1 MIKEVVNYIAAN
13 TTLTLNTDL
22 FAIAVDPKS
31 DVDECIIVAEPSPGL
46 VDGLLAD
53 KRQIPLVAY
62 SRAKTRFTA
71 RDNAYTVFN
80 LFTWGASD
88 KFHGNTQISLT
99 AIGSGPVY
107 VCNFVCNIPY
117 YVGLDESG
125 KRFVYS
131 MPVGVTVTN
140 MI

>member
-1 MIKEVVNYIAAN
+1 MIKELVNYIAAN
-13 TTLTLNTDL
+13 TSLTVGTTI
-22 FAIAVDPKS
+22 FALAMDS
-31 DVDECIIVAEPSPGL
+31 DTIDECIVVAEPAPGL

-71 RDNAYTVFN
+71 RDNAYTVFD
-80 LFTWGASD
+80 LFVWGASD

-99 AIGSGPVY
+99 AIGSGPTY
-107 VCNFVCNIPY
+107 VCNFECRTPY

-125 KRFVYS
+125 RRYVFA
-131 MPVGVTVTN
+131 MPIDVTVTN
-140 MI
+140 ML